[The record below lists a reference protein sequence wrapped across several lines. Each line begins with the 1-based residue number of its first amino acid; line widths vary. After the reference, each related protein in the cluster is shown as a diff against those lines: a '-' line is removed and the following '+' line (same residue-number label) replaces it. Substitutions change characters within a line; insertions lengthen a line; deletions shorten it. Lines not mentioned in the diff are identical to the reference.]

1 MAFDLGA
8 LMQDPG
14 FITGLGMLG
23 SNQTPG
29 AAFQGALQTAN
40 QNAIDQQKL
49 QQQKFLMAQA
59 QAKQNLNPSQFLLNN
74 EQAGA
79 PTQAAGP
86 ATQAALAGQQGAGPG
101 AQIASNTQ
109 TPFQPPQGAIGNVD
123 MQGLLGAT
131 QKAGMSPEEAQQMAG
146 ILDPMTAI
154 KMKLMAQPA
163 LVVPNS
169 SSLVAPGP
177 LQLGQGNGGAPAPGT
192 QPGAL
197 FTNNNLPPD
206 SQAAQVM
213 NLTKARDM
221 YAPNGPTPDAAKFAS
236 LDSALTKATGAQE
249 QSLAQ
254 QKQTIENVKTY
265 GDPAMMQP
273 YAHAVATYQ
282 SPMPQTRAQTPA
294 TQAFMAQVLKEN
306 PNYDGKVYPARQAA
320 AESFGSGPHGD
331 ILRSQ
336 AVAIN
341 HLGQL
346 NTLVDALGN
355 GNTPIVNQVA
365 NQWSKQNGG
374 TAPTNFEAAKPIVTD
389 EVMKAVLGA
398 GGALGDRDTAQ
409 KALDQ
414 ALTTPQLKGVLNQYT
429 GLLYGQRQGLAQQYK
444 TATGNAD
451 FETRFPL
458 NSSPSPA
465 APLPSKVAPNDAM
478 AELRRRGVIK

>member
-1 MAFDLGA
+1 MAFDLSA

-23 SNQTPG
+23 SNQAPG

-59 QAKQNLNPSQFLLNN
+59 QAKQNLNPSQFLLSN

-86 ATQAALAGQQGAGPG
+86 ATQAALAGQQGPQAG
-101 AQIASNTQ
+101 AQIAGNTQ

-146 ILDPMTAI
+146 VLDPMTAI
-154 KMKLMAQPA
+154 KMKLMSQPA

-177 LQLGQGNGGAPAPGT
+177 LQLGQGNGASPAAGT

-282 SPMPQTRAQTPA
+282 SPMPNTRAQTPA

-355 GNTPIVNQVA
+355 DNKPVVNQVA
-365 NQWSKQNGG
+365 NAWSKQNGG

-409 KALDQ
+409 KALDG
-414 ALTTPQLKGVLNQYT
+414 ALSTPQLKGVLNQYT
-429 GLLYGQRQGLAQQYK
+429 GLLYGQRQGLAQQYQ
-444 TATGNAD
+444 TATGNTD